1 MQRKFFLSLL
11 VFLGATVSAL
21 AQISFS
27 VSYKRVSPTEIDV
40 VFTGNMAAAV
50 RPPRVG
56 TSTARTSKMVA
67 LPVPLSV
74 PTNSKEFVSKAALKK
89 APVSRRSTM
98 RFLICP

>member
-27 VSYKRVSPTEIDV
+27 VSYKRVSPTEIDI
-40 VFTGNMAAAV
+40 VFSG
-50 RPPRVG
+50 
-56 TSTARTSKMVA
+56 
-67 LPVPLSV
+67 
-74 PTNSKEFVSKAALKK
+74 KAASGWHIYGTNIEDGGPTRATFGTDQLKGVLKK